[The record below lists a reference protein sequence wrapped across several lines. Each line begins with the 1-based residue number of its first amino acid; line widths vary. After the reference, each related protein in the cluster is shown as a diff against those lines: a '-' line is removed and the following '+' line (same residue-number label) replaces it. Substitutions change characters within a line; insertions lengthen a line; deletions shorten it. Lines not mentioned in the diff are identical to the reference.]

1 MVSSR
6 GFWRRQWTTL
16 VDGEFPWG
24 AVIAA
29 PSRYGASRQ
38 RLVVYPPGITSSDR
52 RWLRAWRG
60 FPLWGGL
67 MWFVL
72 YACFIQ
78 GAAPWTAMGIS
89 VGVCALAGAT
99 AFVKAAH
106 TRGEVRTLDACVFAA
121 VGDPELRKGQRRLRL
136 LASTLCTADAHHHRG
151 ELSTVD

>member
-1 MVSSR
+1 
-6 GFWRRQWTTL
+6 
-16 VDGEFPWG
+16 
-24 AVIAA
+24 
-29 PSRYGASRQ
+29 
-38 RLVVYPPGITSSDR
+38 
-52 RWLRAWRG
+52 
-60 FPLWGGL
+60 

-136 LASTLCTADAHHHRG
+136 LASTLCTADAHHRRG
-151 ELSTVD
+151 ELSTVDYEMIWWHIYDALAPESDPPRQPHPESPQHH